1 MIASKTVYK
10 FANNI
15 LKRFETG
22 YDSGT
27 YYLYNVT
34 DDVLWAGNYSCKLLL
49 DLLDGEKNTGELKE
63 EFKNILAKI
72 LGDKEKFEKEELE
85 LYAEIAQNAG
95 GTLNSMFVPSKD
107 EILQIYVESLM

>member
-63 EFKNILAKI
+63 EFKNI
-72 LGDKEKFEKEELE
+72 EVVR
-85 LYAEIAQNAG
+85 G
-95 GTLNSMFVPSKD
+95 GSVG
-107 EILQIYVESLM
+107 IESINMMER

>member
-63 EFKNILAKI
+63 EFKNILQI
-72 LGDKEKFEKEELE
+72 DD
-85 LYAEIAQNAG
+85 INAI
-95 GTLNSMFVPSKD
+95 NHSVD
-107 EILQIYVESLM
+107 VILQELIQKGMIVEV

>member
-49 DLLDGEKNTGELKE
+49 DLLDGWHL
-63 EFKNILAKI
+63 
-72 LGDKEKFEKEELE
+72 
-85 LYAEIAQNAG
+85 
-95 GTLNSMFVPSKD
+95 
-107 EILQIYVESLM
+107 